1 VVVPLGGR
9 ENQMSVSCKEIA
21 GGSGRRFGK
30 FSKVGQVNACM
41 RRKNKTSGNFGKENK
56 SGHVNGNKR
65 V

>member
-1 VVVPLGGR
+1 
-9 ENQMSVSCKEIA
+9 MTVSCKEKA
-21 GGSGRRFGK
+21 GGSGRRFEK